1 MNFVWYLLSMVAGTL
16 LAWGGW
22 GFIIWKV
29 NPNEGG
35 FIGFLLFYL
44 TLLVALTG
52 TFSLFGIFFRVYL
65 KKRHH
70 VVIREVHIAFRHAVF
85 MACMAVISLVLS
97 AQGWLTWWVF
107 LLLLAVI
114 AILEYVAL
122 IIQEGRRA

>member
-1 MNFVWYLLSMVAGTL
+1 MNFVWYVWSMVAGTL

-22 GFIIWKV
+22 AFVLWQV

-44 TLLVALTG
+44 TLLIALIGSFT
-52 TFSLFGIFFRVYL
+52 LLGIFFRVYV

-70 VVIREVHIAFRHAVF
+70 VVIREVHIAFRHATFMGF
-85 MACMAVISLVLS
+85 MAVVSLALS
-97 AQGWLTWWVF
+97 AHGWLKWWVF

-114 AILEYVAL
+114 ALLEYVAL
-122 IIQEGRRA
+122 LIQEGRRA